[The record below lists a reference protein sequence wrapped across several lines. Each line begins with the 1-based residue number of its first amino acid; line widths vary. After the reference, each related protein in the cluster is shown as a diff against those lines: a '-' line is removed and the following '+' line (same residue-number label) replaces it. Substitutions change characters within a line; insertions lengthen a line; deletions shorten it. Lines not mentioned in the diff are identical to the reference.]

1 MIFDPTRIER
11 ELSEIMM
18 RSSPTEARAS
28 LLNLVVFS
36 TSVSKAQADA
46 MLDAVL
52 GKRAARVIHITRT
65 DDSESRLSISAR
77 CYLDR
82 SNRSVCLQEVV
93 ITNGHDGIGGAV
105 SSWAPLLI
113 RDIPAY
119 VVWLDTICSDDRL
132 SSDVLELADTL
143 ICDSE
148 AALRNGEDGR
158 QLISRLAALTHDENL
173 ALCDIA
179 WRRVL
184 PLCSVT
190 ASCFDSPS
198 LRQQIESISE
208 VVLAG
213 SPPAFAALYLAW
225 FGSRIGLRR
234 RYENRDSRDR
244 RTIGCRTPA
253 EGGRT
258 WELRAAAG
266 RAVRLSHRQPGPIE
280 DGILVT
286 VLFGGNAE
294 LRIRAS
300 SGGCAEVESGEDLS
314 TQILQ
319 YPSDGDTLLGEIDG
333 MRRDHIYTETV
344 QSLDTFM

>member
-1 MIFDPTRIER
+1 MIFDPARIER
-11 ELSEIMM
+11 ELSEIMV

-36 TSVSKAQADA
+36 TSASKAQADA

-52 GKRAARVIHITRT
+52 GRRAARVIHITRT
-65 DDSESRLSISAR
+65 DEAESRLSISAR
-77 CYLDR
+77 CYLDH

-93 ITNGHDGIGGAV
+93 INNGRDGIGGAV

-113 RDIPAY
+113 RDIPVY
-119 VVWLDTICSDDRL
+119 VVWLDTICSGDGL
-132 SSDVLELADTL
+132 SSDVVELADTL
-143 ICDSE
+143 IYDSE
-148 AALRNGEDGR
+148 AALRNGEDNR
-158 QLISRLAALTHDENL
+158 RLVSRLAALARNENL
-173 ALCDIA
+173 ALCDVT

-190 ASCFDSPS
+190 ANCFDSPH
-198 LRQQIESISE
+198 LRQQVESISE
-208 VVLAG
+208 VILAG

-225 FGSRIGLRR
+225 FGSRIGLRCHEDR
-234 RYENRDSRDR
+234 AARDR
-244 RTIGCRTPA
+244 RTTGCATPA
-253 EGGRT
+253 EGGRA

-266 RAVRLSHRQPGPIE
+266 HTVRLSHRQHGAIE
-280 DGILVT
+280 NGVLVT
-286 VLFGGNAE
+286 VLFGGKSE

-319 YPSDGDTLLGEIDG
+319 YPSDGDILLGEIDG

-344 QSLDTFM
+344 RSLDTFM